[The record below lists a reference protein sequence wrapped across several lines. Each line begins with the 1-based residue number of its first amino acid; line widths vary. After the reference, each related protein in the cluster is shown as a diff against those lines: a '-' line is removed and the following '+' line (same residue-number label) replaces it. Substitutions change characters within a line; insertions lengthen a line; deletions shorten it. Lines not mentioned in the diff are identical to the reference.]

1 MINSYQYLDIDINKK
16 TYKRLRA
23 VQGDSKS
30 RYILASLY
38 DNSKAYNLSN
48 CSVKVF
54 GCKSDKKIFFN
65 YATVTDATN
74 GKFKIELTNQALAVA
89 GELQIQILI
98 LGSNQERLTSFVFYI
113 DIEKSIVSDDVIE
126 STNEFRALTGALSQV
141 EEWNGYFEE
150 TSGKIE
156 EKYTERLSY
165 NEEKISVLDSQ
176 LEHIENTKANIT
188 DLTSNRQ
195 FKGSKTTAEIL
206 ALTGNNGD
214 YYYSTDESVYY
225 KYNGANWSNIGV
237 GNTLEN
243 KANILFPPQI
253 ENKYLKPNGTFV
265 DLVGTNF
272 LTLELDVSYNQRF
285 LINCSCRDNA
295 RIYSFVDKNGVVIST
310 YPSESGNLQ
319 LTTMNSVITI
329 PKDCVKLRVCTYKSG
344 NVYHISTVAGQGEIV
359 ESLDKVVDY
368 VDNNIQTVDLIE
380 ENRFINSTGGFS
392 DITSASFR
400 SIELNVTENERFNV
414 KGSVKDLQ
422 RLYSLVDNEGKVI
435 KVFPNQDGKLILTKY
450 NQNITIP
457 KDCVKLRV
465 CSYND
470 FENNVTILPILKIPT
485 AEEKVEILECNYL
498 LNKVMC
504 IGDSL
509 TEGAYFDTSH
519 NGATIIENYPYYLAK
534 MNKFETINAGTSG
547 ISASGWYENKRTL
560 YPISECDTF
569 IIWLGTNNGYTDT
582 LEEDTAS
589 GDYNTY
595 ANTETGYY
603 CKIIEYIQ
611 EKRPNANIFLCKI
624 FASKSN
630 VNTSN
635 LVLDKI
641 AVKYNLPV
649 INMNDGTLYNK
660 SNVDIQNL
668 LHPFDNSVHFGKIGN
683 LTVARKIS
691 NFINEY
697 INNNLSQF
705 EHIYIS

>member
-1 MINSYQYLDIDINKK
+1 MANINTYLNNIKNALFGKDVRTSIHDGIDAINKEVES
-16 TYKRLRA
+16 TTKRQVKLEETQKQLIINA
-23 VQGDSKS
+23 G
-30 RYILASLY
+30 
-38 DNSKAYNLSN
+38 NSNAE
-48 CSVKVF
+48 V
-54 GCKSDKKIFFN
+54 
-65 YATVTDATN
+65 
-74 GKFKIELTNQALAVA
+74 VA
-89 GELQIQILI
+89 GRVKED
-98 LGSNQERLTSFVFYI
+98 GTSFDTI
-113 DIEKSIVSDDVIE
+113 GDRMADSE
-126 STNEFRALTGALSQV
+126 G
-141 EEWNGYFEE
+141 
-150 TSGKIE
+150 
-156 EKYTERLSY
+156 
-165 NEEKISVLDSQ
+165 KISVLDSQ

-392 DITSASFR
+392 DITSASCR

>member
-1 MINSYQYLDIDINKK
+1 MANINTYLNNIKNALFGKDVRTSIHDGIDAINKEVES
-16 TYKRLRA
+16 TTKRQVKLEETQKQLIINA
-23 VQGDSKS
+23 G
-30 RYILASLY
+30 
-38 DNSKAYNLSN
+38 NSNAE
-48 CSVKVF
+48 V
-54 GCKSDKKIFFN
+54 
-65 YATVTDATN
+65 
-74 GKFKIELTNQALAVA
+74 VA
-89 GELQIQILI
+89 GRVKED
-98 LGSNQERLTSFVFYI
+98 GTSFDTI
-113 DIEKSIVSDDVIE
+113 GDRMADSE
-126 STNEFRALTGALSQV
+126 G
-141 EEWNGYFEE
+141 
-150 TSGKIE
+150 
-156 EKYTERLSY
+156 
-165 NEEKISVLDSQ
+165 KISVLDSQ

-380 ENRFINSTGGFS
+380 ENRLINSTGGFS

-534 MNKFETINAGTSG
+534 INKFETINAGTSG

>member
-1 MINSYQYLDIDINKK
+1 MSKNIINVDSLKKYHDGLKVACLDPLEQKIKDFESGDAYLNE
-16 TYKRLRA
+16 L
-23 VQGDSKS
+23 
-30 RYILASLY
+30 
-38 DNSKAYNLSN
+38 
-48 CSVKVF
+48 
-54 GCKSDKKIFFN
+54 DK
-65 YATVTDATN
+65 
-74 GKFKIELTNQALAVA
+74 TNQKV
-89 GELQIQILI
+89 
-98 LGSNQERLTSFVFYI
+98 NKQE
-113 DIEKSIVSDDVIE
+113 K
-126 STNEFRALTGALSQV
+126 
-141 EEWNGYFEE
+141 
-150 TSGKIE
+150 
-156 EKYTERLSY
+156 
-165 NEEKISVLDSQ
+165 KISVLDSQ

-206 ALTGNNGD
+206 ELTGNNGD
-214 YYYSTDESVYY
+214 YYYSTDEGVYY

-243 KANILFPPQI
+243 KANTLFSPQI

-285 LINCSCRDNA
+285 LINCSCKDNT

-392 DITSASFR
+392 NITSASFR
-400 SIELNVTENERFNV
+400 SIELNVTENERFNI

-422 RLYSLVDNEGKVI
+422 RLYSLVDNEGKII

-457 KDCVKLRV
+457 KNCAKLRV

-470 FENNVTILPILKIPT
+470 FENNITISPILKLPI
-485 AEEKVEILECNYL
+485 AEKKVEILECNYL

-509 TEGAYFDTSH
+509 TAGAYFDTIH

-641 AVKYNLPV
+641 AVKYNLPI

-660 SNVDIQNL
+660 SNVDLQNL
-668 LHPFDNSVHFGKIGN
+668 LHPFNNSVHFGKIGN

>member
-1 MINSYQYLDIDINKK
+1 MANINTYLNNIKNALFGKDVRTSIHDGIDAINKEVES
-16 TYKRLRA
+16 TTKRQVKLEETQKQLIINA
-23 VQGDSKS
+23 G
-30 RYILASLY
+30 
-38 DNSKAYNLSN
+38 NSNAE
-48 CSVKVF
+48 V
-54 GCKSDKKIFFN
+54 
-65 YATVTDATN
+65 
-74 GKFKIELTNQALAVA
+74 VA
-89 GELQIQILI
+89 GRVKED
-98 LGSNQERLTSFVFYI
+98 GTSFDTI
-113 DIEKSIVSDDVIE
+113 GDRMADSE
-126 STNEFRALTGALSQV
+126 G
-141 EEWNGYFEE
+141 
-150 TSGKIE
+150 
-156 EKYTERLSY
+156 
-165 NEEKISVLDSQ
+165 KISVLDSQ

-380 ENRFINSTGGFS
+380 ENRVINSTGGFS

>member
-1 MINSYQYLDIDINKK
+1 MANIKDKLNNIKNALFGKDVRDSIHDGIDAINKEVES
-16 TYKRLRA
+16 TTGRQQHLEGTFE
-23 VQGDSKS
+23 QLIINEG
-30 RYILASLY
+30 
-38 DNSKAYNLSN
+38 NSNAE
-48 CSVKVF
+48 
-54 GCKSDKKIFFN
+54 I
-65 YATVTDATN
+65 
-74 GKFKIELTNQALAVA
+74 VA
-89 GELQIQILI
+89 GRVKED
-98 LGSNQERLTSFVFYI
+98 GTSFTTI
-113 DIEKSIVSDDVIE
+113 
-126 STNEFRALTGALSQV
+126 
-141 EEWNGYFEE
+141 
-150 TSGKIE
+150 GKRIADSE
-156 EKYTERLSY
+156 G
-165 NEEKISVLDSQ
+165 KISVLDSQ

-285 LINCSCRDNA
+285 LINCSCRDNT

-310 YPSESGNLQ
+310 YPSESGNLS

-435 KVFPNQDGKLILTKY
+435 EVFPNQDGKLNLTKY

-457 KDCVKLRV
+457 KNCVKLRV

-470 FENNVTILPILKIPT
+470 FENNITILPILKLPI

-509 TEGAYFDTSH
+509 TAGAYFDTSH

-660 SNVDIQNL
+660 SNVDLQNL

>member
-1 MINSYQYLDIDINKK
+1 MSKNIINVDSLKKYHDGLKVACLDPLEQKIKDFESGDAYLNE
-16 TYKRLRA
+16 L
-23 VQGDSKS
+23 
-30 RYILASLY
+30 
-38 DNSKAYNLSN
+38 
-48 CSVKVF
+48 
-54 GCKSDKKIFFN
+54 DK
-65 YATVTDATN
+65 
-74 GKFKIELTNQALAVA
+74 TNQKV
-89 GELQIQILI
+89 
-98 LGSNQERLTSFVFYI
+98 NKQE
-113 DIEKSIVSDDVIE
+113 K
-126 STNEFRALTGALSQV
+126 
-141 EEWNGYFEE
+141 
-150 TSGKIE
+150 
-156 EKYTERLSY
+156 
-165 NEEKISVLDSQ
+165 KISVLDSQ

-206 ALTGNNGD
+206 ELTGNNGD
-214 YYYSTDESVYY
+214 YYYSTDEGVYY

-243 KANILFPPQI
+243 KANTLFSPQI

-285 LINCSCRDNA
+285 LINCSCKDNT

-392 DITSASFR
+392 NITSASFR
-400 SIELNVTENERFNV
+400 SIELNVTENERFNI

-422 RLYSLVDNEGKVI
+422 RLYSLVDNEGKII

-457 KDCVKLRV
+457 KNCAKLRV

-470 FENNVTILPILKIPT
+470 FENNITISPILKLPI
-485 AEEKVEILECNYL
+485 AEKKVEILECNYL

-509 TEGAYFDTSH
+509 TAGAYFDTIH

-582 LEEDTAS
+582 LEEDTVS

-641 AVKYNLPV
+641 AVKYNLPI

-660 SNVDIQNL
+660 SNVDLQNL
-668 LHPFDNSVHFGKIGN
+668 LHPFNNSVHFGKIGN